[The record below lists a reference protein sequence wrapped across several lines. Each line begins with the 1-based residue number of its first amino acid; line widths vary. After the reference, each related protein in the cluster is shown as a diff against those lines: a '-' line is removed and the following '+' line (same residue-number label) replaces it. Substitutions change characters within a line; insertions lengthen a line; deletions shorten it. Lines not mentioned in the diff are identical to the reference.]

1 MTTAPTLQMLQ
12 MILYL
17 MCTKCL
23 ITFCQLLLEQILC
36 LVSAYIALHLILY
49 ELYFRSKRL
58 YNEFLCSKGL
68 LFLMVY

>member
-1 MTTAPTLQMLQ
+1 MTTAPTQQMLQ

-49 ELYFRSKRL
+49 ELCTLGLSACTMSFHAVKVFYF
-58 YNEFLCSKGL
+58 
-68 LFLMVY
+68 